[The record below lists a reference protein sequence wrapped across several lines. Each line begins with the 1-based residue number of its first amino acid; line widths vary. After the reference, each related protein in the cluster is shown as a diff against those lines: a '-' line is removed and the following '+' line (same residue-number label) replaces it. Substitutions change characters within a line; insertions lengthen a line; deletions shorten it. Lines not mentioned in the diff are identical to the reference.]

1 MKNTAH
7 NTRFAGQDEISC
19 PFQVTSQL
27 DVVNMATEK
36 VHGNTV
42 ILATFDTYEAA
53 ERWVGMQYLLNA

>member
-1 MKNTAH
+1 MENTA
-7 NTRFAGQDEISC
+7 NNSKFAGQKEISC

-27 DVVNMATEK
+27 DIVNMATEK
-36 VHGNTV
+36 VHGNTR